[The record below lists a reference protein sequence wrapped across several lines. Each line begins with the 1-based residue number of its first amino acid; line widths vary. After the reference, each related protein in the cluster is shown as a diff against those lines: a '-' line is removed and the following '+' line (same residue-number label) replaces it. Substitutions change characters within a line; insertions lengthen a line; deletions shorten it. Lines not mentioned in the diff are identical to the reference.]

1 MPETTP
7 EASPI
12 AAGAAIGLVGL
23 GAMGRGAAGR
33 LLSAGYRVVGRDLDQ
48 ASLQWLTEQ
57 GGTAAREPA
66 DLSDCDAVIVFVVN
80 DRQTEAVL
88 YGEDGLVGSLKP
100 GCVVIT
106 CSTMPPAYVQALAPR
121 LAADGLRLVDAPVSG
136 GRVGAQKGTMT
147 IMIGAAPEDLA
158 RVRPVLE
165 VIGGRLFHLGDQPGA
180 GAQMKVINQLMCGVH
195 IAAAGEALAMAKRLG
210 LSLAQTHEVLG
221 SGAAGSWMLGDRG
234 PRMVDAAWDDV
245 ASAVDIFVK
254 DLGLVLDAAGD
265 AGHPADLARAAH
277 ARFVAASKAGLGGK
291 DDSAVMLTYLDD
303 PSEHGG

>member
-1 MPETTP
+1 MSEHTP
-7 EASPI
+7 NDQPVSQ
-12 AAGAAIGLVGL
+12 GATVGLVGL
-23 GAMGRGAAGR
+23 GAMGRGAAAR
-33 LLSAGYRVVGRDLDQ
+33 LIGAGYQVIGRDLDK
-48 ASLQWLTEQ
+48 ASLDWLEGQ
-57 GGTAAREPA
+57 GGRVAGSAADMAACE
-66 DLSDCDAVIVFVVN
+66 AVIIFVVN

-88 YGEDGLVGSLKP
+88 YGDGGLVGHLKP

-121 LAADGLRLVDAPVSG
+121 LAADGLRLVDAPVTG

-147 IMIGAAPEDLA
+147 IMIGAAAQDLA

-165 VIGGRLFHLGDQPGA
+165 TIGGRLFHLGDQPGA

-195 IAAAGEALAMAKRLG
+195 IAAAGEALALAKRLG
-210 LSLAQTHEVLG
+210 LPLSETHELLC

-234 PRMVDAAWDDV
+234 QRMVDAAWDDV

-254 DLGLVLDAAGD
+254 DLGLVLDAAKD
-265 AGHPADLARAAH
+265 AQHPADLAATAY
-277 ARFVAASKAGLGGK
+277 ARFKTASEAGLGSK

-303 PSEHGG
+303 PTQHGG